1 MAAAGLN
8 SPQKLRILVAEL
20 SELTGYSR
28 SACLRFIRQMGARH
42 RFRYRRWPASGRQYR
57 VAESARPMRCSKASV
72 DAPPRRM
79 DLRSGRLRDRF
90 SLQEMEKLL
99 HLRKSDLELWIR
111 NGWLKATTVKTEN
124 AERTVIFL
132 EDLRKFCH
140 AHREKIVKAPSEEE
154 RQAFIDEN
162 LFPPQQPG

>member
-1 MAAAGLN
+1 
-8 SPQKLRILVAEL
+8 
-20 SELTGYSR
+20 
-28 SACLRFIRQMGARH
+28 
-42 RFRYRRWPASGRQYR
+42 
-57 VAESARPMRCSKASV
+57 MRCSNVPVEALS
-72 DAPPRRM
+72 RRM
-79 DLRSGRLRDRF
+79 NLRSGRLRDRF
-90 SLQEMEKLL
+90 SLQELEKLF

-140 AHREKIVKAPSEEE
+140 AHRKKIVKAPSEEE